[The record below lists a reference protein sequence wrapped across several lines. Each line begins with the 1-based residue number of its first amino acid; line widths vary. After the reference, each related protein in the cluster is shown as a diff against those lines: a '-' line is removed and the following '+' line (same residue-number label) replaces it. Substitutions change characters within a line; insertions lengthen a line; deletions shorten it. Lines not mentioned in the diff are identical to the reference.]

1 MENDKSKLGVSPEL
15 ENGDPSKAE
24 AYKTKE
30 SSLEG
35 DSITKAQEEALERLQ
50 HHEDEEVPTLAELKE
65 RYAKDEAIKK
75 GRKSVAKKEFDS
87 ALAVFKQDSQ
97 KLSAFKLKNPNF
109 AKDPSL
115 SKQVFAL
122 ERKVA
127 EDKEALEK
135 AKQAVKLAHITYKP
149 ELADAKTLLAVR
161 HLRMFFKLG
170 AWPNTV
176 KLKAVHDVSFDVKE
190 GETFGIVGESG
201 CGKSTTGR
209 CIIHLYDI
217 TSGSIYFRGYRIAA
231 GDRWNQ
237 KEIKYSRIHLQEKI
251 KTIKEQEAKDLA
263 ILTPEEGEALIEKNQ
278 AKIQK
283 LKERNE
289 VVLTRQKWKIKSIH
303 YDNKHSPKSLRNQI
317 QMIFQDPVDSLD
329 SRMTV
334 EDIIQEGLKIQGH
347 HNAAE
352 NHRKTVEILK
362 KVGLVPEHASRYPH
376 EFSGG
381 QRQRIGIARALIMN
395 PKLLICDEP
404 ISALDVSIRAQIINL
419 LNDLKEEMGLTMIF
433 IAHDLSTVKY
443 FCNRIA
449 VMYFGNMVE
458 LADSDELFRHPL
470 HPYTKSLLSA
480 IPQPNPFSEKRR
492 TRLVYH
498 PDQVHDYSKQKPSF
512 REILPGHFVLCND
525 EEEAKYREEI
535 KSLDSGEIIIKN
547 GQEVKAGE

>member
-1 MENDKSKLGVSPEL
+1 MENKKQQFDLPVEDATGKETDSLSTNSILLPED
-15 ENGDPSKAE
+15 EKHNVANS
-24 AYKTKE
+24 
-30 SSLEG
+30 
-35 DSITKAQEEALERLQ
+35 AQEEAYERLQ
-50 HHEDEEVPTLAELKE
+50 HVEDEDVPTLAELKT
-65 RYAKDEAIKK
+65 RYDQDEEIKK
-75 GRKSVAKKEFDS
+75 GRKAAAKKELDAANA
-87 ALAVFKQDSQ
+87 ALKSVSDELSKAKESGASKEKIAELETKVSQAKEAVNKAALGV
-97 KLSAFKLKNPNF
+97 KLSHL
-109 AKDPSL
+109 
-115 SKQVFAL
+115 
-122 ERKVA
+122 
-127 EDKEALEK
+127 
-135 AKQAVKLAHITYKP
+135 TYKP
-149 ELADAKTLLAVR
+149 ELADNKTLLAVR

-170 AWPNTV
+170 TWPNQV
-176 KLKAVHDVSFDVKE
+176 KLKAVHDITFDVKE

-217 TSGSIYFRGYRIAA
+217 TSGSIYFQGYRIAA
-231 GDRWNQ
+231 GDRWNR
-237 KEIKYSRIHLQEKI
+237 KEIKYSKIHLKEKI
-251 KTIKEQEAKDLA
+251 KAIKEQEAKDLP
-263 ILTPEEGEALIEKNQ
+263 LLDEASRQKLIEKNN
-278 AKIQK
+278 AKIAK

-289 VVLTRQKWKIKSIH
+289 VILTRQKWKINSIH

-329 SRMTV
+329 PRMTV
-334 EDIIQEGLKIQGH
+334 EDIIQEGLRIQGH
-347 HNAAE
+347 RNSAE

-419 LNDLKEEMGLTMIF
+419 LNDLKEELGLTMIF

-498 PDQVHDYSKQKPSF
+498 PDEVHDYSKQKPSF

-525 EEEAKYREEI
+525 VEEAKYKEEI
-535 KSLDSGEIIIKN
+535 AALDSGDLVIKN
-547 GQEVKAGE
+547 GQEVKKDE

>member
-1 MENDKSKLGVSPEL
+1 M
-15 ENGDPSKAE
+15 
-24 AYKTKE
+24 
-30 SSLEG
+30 
-35 DSITKAQEEALERLQ
+35 
-50 HHEDEEVPTLAELKE
+50 
-65 RYAKDEAIKK
+65 
-75 GRKSVAKKEFDS
+75 
-87 ALAVFKQDSQ
+87 
-97 KLSAFKLKNPNF
+97 
-109 AKDPSL
+109 
-115 SKQVFAL
+115 
-122 ERKVA
+122 
-127 EDKEALEK
+127 
-135 AKQAVKLAHITYKP
+135 
-149 ELADAKTLLAVR
+149 
-161 HLRMFFKLG
+161 
-170 AWPNTV
+170 
-176 KLKAVHDVSFDVKE
+176 
-190 GETFGIVGESG
+190 
-201 CGKSTTGR
+201 
-209 CIIHLYDI
+209 
-217 TSGSIYFRGYRIAA
+217 
-231 GDRWNQ
+231 
-237 KEIKYSRIHLQEKI
+237 
-251 KTIKEQEAKDLA
+251 
-263 ILTPEEGEALIEKNQ
+263 
-278 AKIQK
+278 
-283 LKERNE
+283 
-289 VVLTRQKWKIKSIH
+289 
-303 YDNKHSPKSLRNQI
+303 
-317 QMIFQDPVDSLD
+317 
-329 SRMTV
+329 
-334 EDIIQEGLKIQGH
+334 
-347 HNAAE
+347 
-352 NHRKTVEILK
+352 
-362 KVGLVPEHASRYPH
+362 VPEHASRYPH

>member
-1 MENDKSKLGVSPEL
+1 MENNDKKLNHSEDEVSEKDALSANSVLLPEEEK
-15 ENGDPSKAE
+15 ENLANP
-24 AYKTKE
+24 
-30 SSLEG
+30 
-35 DSITKAQEEALERLQ
+35 AQEEAYERLM
-50 HHEDEEVPTLAELKE
+50 HNDEEDVPTLAELKE
-65 RYAKDEAIKK
+65 RYAKDEEIKK
-75 GRKSVAKKEFDS
+75 GRKTAAKKELDE
-87 ALAVFKQDSQ
+87 ATK
-97 KLSAFKLKNPNF
+97 KLEDDKN
-109 AKDPSL
+109 
-115 SKQVFAL
+115 AL
-122 ERKVA
+122 ESAKTSGSSASEVA
-127 EDKEALEK
+127 ELENKIKEDEALVEN
-135 AKQAVKLAHITYKP
+135 AKLGVKLAHLTYKP
-149 ELADAKTLLAVR
+149 ALAQNKTILAVR

-170 AWPNTV
+170 TWPNQV
-176 KLKAVHDVSFDVKE
+176 KLKAVHDISFDVKE

-217 TSGSIYFRGYRIAA
+217 TSGSIYFQGYRIAA
-231 GDRWNQ
+231 GDRWNR
-237 KEIKYSRIHLQEKI
+237 KEIKYSKIHLKEKI
-251 KTIKEQEAKDLA
+251 KAIKEQEAKDLPLLSQEDQA
-263 ILTPEEGEALIEKNQ
+263 KLIEKNN
-278 AKIQK
+278 AKIAK

-289 VVLTRQKWKIKSIH
+289 VILTRQKWKINSIH
-303 YDNKHSPKSLRNQI
+303 YDNKHSPKALRNKI

-329 SRMTV
+329 PRMTV
-334 EDIIQEGLKIQGH
+334 EDIIQEGLRIQGH
-347 HNAAE
+347 RNSAE

-419 LNDLKEEMGLTMIF
+419 LNDLKEELGLTMIF

-492 TRLVYH
+492 TRMVYH

-512 REILPGHFVLCND
+512 REILPGHFVLCDD
-525 EEEAKYREEI
+525 EEEARYKEEI
-535 KSLDSGEIIIKN
+535 AALDSGDLIIKN
-547 GQEVKAGE
+547 GQEVKKGE

>member
-1 MENDKSKLGVSPEL
+1 MENNDKKLNAPEEEVSEKDSLSVNSVLLPEEER
-15 ENGDPSKAE
+15 ENVAN
-24 AYKTKE
+24 A
-30 SSLEG
+30 
-35 DSITKAQEEALERLQ
+35 AQEEAYERLM
-50 HHEDEEVPTLAELKE
+50 HVEDEDVPTLAELKE
-65 RYAKDEAIKK
+65 RYAKDEEIKK
-75 GRKSVAKKEFDS
+75 GRKSAAKNELEAATK
-87 ALAVFKQDSQ
+87 
-97 KLSAFKLKNPNF
+97 
-109 AKDPSL
+109 
-115 SKQVFAL
+115 AL
-122 ERKVA
+122 E
-127 EDKEALEK
+127 EDKKALETAK
-135 AKQAVKLAHITYKP
+135 ASGSSTSDIAKLEEKIKEDETHVENAKLGVKLAHLTYKP
-149 ELADAKTLLAVR
+149 ELASNKTLLAVR

-170 AWPNTV
+170 TWPNTV
-176 KLKAVHDVSFDVKE
+176 KLKAVHDISFDVKE

-217 TSGSIYFRGYRIAA
+217 TSGSIYFQGYRIAA
-231 GDRWNQ
+231 GDRWNR
-237 KEIKYSRIHLQEKI
+237 KEIKYSKIHLNQKI
-251 KTIKEQEAKDLA
+251 KEIKAQEPKDLPLLSSEDQA
-263 ILTPEEGEALIEKNQ
+263 KLIEKNN
-278 AKIQK
+278 AKIAK

-303 YDNKHSPKSLRNQI
+303 YDNKHSPKTLRNQI

-329 SRMTV
+329 PRMTV

-347 HNAAE
+347 RNSAE

-419 LNDLKEEMGLTMIF
+419 LNDLKEELGLTMIF

-525 EEEAKYREEI
+525 EEEAHYKEEI
-535 KSLDSGEIIIKN
+535 AALDSGDLIIKN
-547 GQEVKAGE
+547 GQEIKKGE

>member
-1 MENDKSKLGVSPEL
+1 MENDKKKSPINKEEASKGFS
-15 ENGDPSKAE
+15 
-24 AYKTKE
+24 
-30 SSLEG
+30 
-35 DSITKAQEEALERLQ
+35 DSDILLPLDAKGNLVNTAQEEAYERLQ
-50 HHEDEEVPTLAELKE
+50 HKEEEDVPSLADLKARYEKDEE
-65 RYAKDEAIKK
+65 IKK
-75 GRKSVAKKEFDS
+75 GRKNAAKEELDK
-87 ALAVFKQDSQ
+87 ALLQWKQDQNALSLKDGDQ
-97 KLSAFKLKNPNF
+97 KDLQELK
-109 AKDPSL
+109 AK
-115 SKQVFAL
+115 V
-122 ERKVA
+122 E
-127 EDKEALEK
+127 EDKK
-135 AKQAVKLAHITYKP
+135 RVSRAKQALKLSHITYKP
-149 ELADAKTLLAVR
+149 DLEKSKTLLAVR

-170 AWPNTV
+170 SWPNTV
-176 KLKAVHDVSFDVKE
+176 KLKAVHDISFDVKE

-217 TSGSIYFRGYRIAA
+217 TSGSIYFQGYRIAA

-237 KEIKYSRIHLQEKI
+237 KEIKYSKIHLNEKI
-251 KTIKEQEAKDLA
+251 KAIKKQEQKDLPLLSPDDQKKL
-263 ILTPEEGEALIEKNQ
+263 IKKNEEKIE
-278 AKIQK
+278 K
-283 LKERNE
+283 LKERNK
-289 VVLTRQKWKIKSIH
+289 VVVTRQKWKIKSIH

-329 SRMTV
+329 PRMTV
-334 EDIIQEGLKIQGH
+334 EDIIQEGLKIQGF

-362 KVGLVPEHASRYPH
+362 RVGLVPEHASRYPH

-381 QRQRIGIARALIMN
+381 QRQRIGIARALVMN

-419 LNDLKEEMGLTMIF
+419 LNELKEEMGLTMIF

-443 FCNRIA
+443 FCNRIG

-480 IPQPNPFSEKRR
+480 IPQPNPFTEKRR
-492 TRLVYH
+492 TRLVYK
-498 PDQVHDYSKQKPSF
+498 PNEVHDYSKQKPTF

-525 EEEAKYREEI
+525 EEEKKYKQEI
-535 KSLDSGEIIIKN
+535 ADLDSGKTVMKN
-547 GQEVKAGE
+547 GEEVKIGG